1 MCLSAAIVALMLL
14 GKKQLAG
21 KLEEELVNKMK
32 AKYGGYGTLFKGVFI
47 LSCTPIVFGFWGIA
61 TLNQAIRKIGLPLSK
76 QLTDED
82 RTFALTLAASKQKKM
97 ILGWEWTPVILMS
110 LKVRASAPHQFCALS
125 NPTPPHPTPPH
136 PTPPQVGVFVQ
147 VMGVLITKFTYLFLA
162 WLRVYISDWSVAAVT
177 VCMSIV
183 GVTLFLLPP
192 VPGIP
197 IYFMSGMMLLAVC
210 EPSMGLFGGVV
221 YCTLLGLV
229 LKLTAGTIQQQVS
242 PPRER
247 SERKKEPAAVPTA
260 SLLCAR

>member
-1 MCLSAAIVALMLL
+1 M
-14 GKKQLAG
+14 
-21 KLEEELVNKMK
+21 
-32 AKYGGYGTLFKGVFI
+32 
-47 LSCTPIVFGFWGIA
+47 
-61 TLNQAIRKIGLPLSK
+61 SK
-76 QLTDED
+76 FTVL
-82 RTFALTLAASKQKKM
+82 
-97 ILGWEWTPVILMS
+97 LMS
-110 LKVRASAPHQFCALS
+110 VVVSMAADS
-125 NPTPPHPTPPH
+125 T
-136 PTPPQVGVFVQ
+136 VGVATAII
-147 VMGVLITKFTYLFLA
+147 VL
-162 WLRVYISDWSVAAVT
+162 
-177 VCMSIV
+177 V
-183 GVTLFLLPP
+183 GLGLFLLPP